1 MQLAL
6 SGVHQAETA
15 IVDGDI
21 SIPSAMEHCDGLNTW
36 IIKVTKRVKNKVES
50 TEGESR

>member
-6 SGVHQAETA
+6 SGVYQDETA

-36 IIKVTKRVKNKVES
+36 SIKVEKRVKNKVES
-50 TEGESR
+50 TAGESK